1 MLKILQH
8 DNIWGDNP
16 PLQILGDLSLPR
28 PPPVIYAHVKR
39 PKTYLRTSSTGEAGI
54 IVFSDVCLSVS
65 VCLSVCLS
73 VRAQLKTNCSEIG
86 ATRYEYVL
94 W

>member
-16 PLQILGDLSLPR
+16 PLQILGDLPPR

-54 IVFSDVCLSVS
+54 IVFSDVCLSV
-65 VCLSVCLS
+65 CLSVH
-73 VRAQLKTNCSEIG
+73 N
-86 ATRYEYVL
+86 
-94 W
+94 